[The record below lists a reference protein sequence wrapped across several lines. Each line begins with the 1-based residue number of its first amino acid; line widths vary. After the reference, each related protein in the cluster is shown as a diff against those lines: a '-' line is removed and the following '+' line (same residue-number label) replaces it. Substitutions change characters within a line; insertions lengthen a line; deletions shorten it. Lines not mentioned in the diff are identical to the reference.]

1 MSKLSDNLSRGATW
15 KRGLFM
21 LLFLLIYGVTE
32 VLVSA
37 VVVLQ
42 FFFVLF
48 SGEQNVRLREF
59 GSSLSAYVYQTMSY
73 WTYNSEEKP
82 FPFGEWPGP
91 DTATE

>member
-1 MSKLSDNLSRGATW
+1 MSKIMENLSKGQTW
-15 KRGLFM
+15 VRGLFM

-59 GSSLSAYVYQTMSY
+59 GSSLSAYVYQIMSY

-91 DTATE
+91 ADES

>member
-1 MSKLSDNLSRGATW
+1 MSQFTENLANGQTW

-21 LLFLLIYGVTE
+21 LLFLLIYGVAE
-32 VLVSA
+32 ILVTA

-48 SGEQNVRLREF
+48 TGEQNARLREF
-59 GSSLSAYVYQTMSY
+59 GASLSTFVYQIMRY

-82 FPFGEWPGP
+82 YPFGEWPSP
-91 DTATE
+91 SDEE

>member
-1 MSKLSDNLSRGATW
+1 
-15 KRGLFM
+15 M
-21 LLFLLIYGVTE
+21 LLFLLIYGVAEILIT
-32 VLVSA
+32 A

-59 GSSLSAYVYQTMSY
+59 GSSLSIFIYQVMNY

-82 FPFGEWPGP
+82 FPFGEWPSPADGS
-91 DTATE
+91 

>member
-1 MSKLSDNLSRGATW
+1 MSQFTENLTRGATW

-21 LLFLLIYGVTE
+21 LLFLLIYGVAE
-32 VLVSA
+32 ILISA

-59 GSSLSAYVYQTMSY
+59 GSSLSIFVYQIMSY

-82 FPFGEWPGP
+82 FPFGGWPGP
-91 DTATE
+91 ADGS

>member
-1 MSKLSDNLSRGATW
+1 MSQLTENLTRGATW

-21 LLFLLIYGVTE
+21 LLFLLIYGVAE
-32 VLVSA
+32 ILISA

-59 GSSLSAYVYQTMSY
+59 GSSLSIFVYQIMSY

-82 FPFGEWPGP
+82 FPFGGWPGS
-91 DTATE
+91 DEA

>member
-1 MSKLSDNLSRGATW
+1 MSQLTENLTRGATW

-21 LLFLLIYGVTE
+21 LLFLLIYGVAE
-32 VLVSA
+32 ILISA

-59 GSSLSAYVYQTMSY
+59 GSSLSIFVYQIMSY

-82 FPFGEWPGP
+82 FPFGGWPDP
-91 DTATE
+91 SDEA

>member
-1 MSKLSDNLSRGATW
+1 MSQLTENLTRGATW

-21 LLFLLIYGVTE
+21 LLFLLIYGVAE
-32 VLVSA
+32 ILISA

-59 GSSLSAYVYQTMSY
+59 GSSLSVFVYQVMSY

-82 FPFGEWPGP
+82 FPFGGWPGS
-91 DTATE
+91 DEA

>member
-1 MSKLSDNLSRGATW
+1 
-15 KRGLFM
+15 M
-21 LLFLLIYGVTE
+21 LLFLLIYGVAE
-32 VLVSA
+32 ILISA

-59 GSSLSAYVYQTMSY
+59 GSSLSIFVYQIMSY

-82 FPFGEWPGP
+82 FPFGGWPSS
-91 DTATE
+91 DEA

>member
-1 MSKLSDNLSRGATW
+1 MSQFTENLTRGATW

-21 LLFLLIYGVTE
+21 LLFLVIYGVAE
-32 VLVSA
+32 ILVSA
-37 VVVLQ
+37 VVILQ

-59 GSSLSAYVYQTMSY
+59 GSSLSIFVYQIMSY

-82 FPFGEWPGP
+82 FPFGGWPGS
-91 DTATE
+91 DEA